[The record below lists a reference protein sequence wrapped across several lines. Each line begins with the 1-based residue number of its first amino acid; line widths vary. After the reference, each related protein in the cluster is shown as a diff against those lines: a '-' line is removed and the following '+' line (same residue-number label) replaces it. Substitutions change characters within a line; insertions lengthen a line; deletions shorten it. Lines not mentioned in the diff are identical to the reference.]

1 MKYLPSLLS
10 DYFAK
15 GNKINLLNEKTY
27 TWDYGLVY
35 NDGST
40 RYQFVYLGEMVDK
53 GKDQLYIR
61 SVVADFSDKLNA
73 MQLLREAEFGS
84 LSCVCLKQYT
94 KADGTQVEG
103 VYVQCVFPAELAMQH
118 KEIFTDI
125 VHEVANRADA
135 IEKKYLAVDK
145 L

>member
-1 MKYLPSLLS
+1 MKYVPALLTE
-10 DYFAK
+10 YFAK
-15 GNKINLLNEKTY
+15 GHNIKLLNEKTY
-27 TWDYGLVY
+27 AWDYGLVY

-40 RYQFVYLGEMVDK
+40 RFQFVYLGEMVDR

-61 SVVADFSDKLNA
+61 SQISDFSDKLNA
-73 MQLLREAEFGS
+73 MQLLREAELGS

-94 KADGTQVEG
+94 KTDGTQVEG
-103 VYVQCVFPAELAMQH
+103 VFVQCIFPAEIAMQH
-118 KEIFTDI
+118 KEMFIEI
-125 VHEVANRADA
+125 VHEVANRADS